1 MISYISENSRV
12 TLQLVGGLKEE
23 SGKGGVLS
31 KRILSYFATHRCNFI
46 PTLVCLGPINTKMR
60 ARAEPIVGKILILK
74 IYSEMRLENV
84 PILVFFHSMI
94 IDFSI
99 KIAMVHVENGPG
111 HSIYRGETKN
121 AIEPFIFQKYC
132 KV

>member
-46 PTLVCLGPINTKMR
+46 PTLVCLGPINTKIR
-60 ARAEPIVGKILILK
+60 NRAEPIVGKILILHYVG
-74 IYSEMRLENV
+74 ISSSGIVVLNENLKFAGKCFWKMY
-84 PILVFFHSMI
+84 P
-94 IDFSI
+94 
-99 KIAMVHVENGPG
+99 
-111 HSIYRGETKN
+111 Y
-121 AIEPFIFQKYC
+121 
-132 KV
+132 